1 MIVVD
6 TKIHVE
12 INFQSV
18 FPVFEVKVQFS
29 HHTIDLANRRIE
41 SEKGLVFVLEE
52 KDAEQQKKK
61 RKKAKKAED
70 KRVT

>member
-1 MIVVD
+1 M
-6 TKIHVE
+6 
-12 INFQSV
+12 
-18 FPVFEVKVQFS
+18 QFS
-29 HHTIDLANRRIE
+29 HHTTDLANRRIE